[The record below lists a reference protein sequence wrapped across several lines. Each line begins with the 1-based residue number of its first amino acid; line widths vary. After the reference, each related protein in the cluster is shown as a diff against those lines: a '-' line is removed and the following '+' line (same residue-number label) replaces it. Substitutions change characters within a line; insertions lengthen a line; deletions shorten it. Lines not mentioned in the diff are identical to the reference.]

1 MSIKTKLSE
10 ILKKSLKKANINI
23 DFEINIDKPSKIE
36 NGDYSSNIALILS
49 KTLHKDSCAWI
60 Y

>member
-36 NGDYSSNIALILS
+36 NGDYSSNIALILTA
-49 KTLHKDSCAWI
+49 K
-60 Y
+60 